1 VGWVVGL
8 DAGAEV
14 VGGGVAGWVAGAE
27 RVSVG
32 VGEVVRLGIC
42 RWSPNIVA
50 VVVGECRCLGTGEWV
65 AGVGWLWLADA
76 PPTLTPTAPVSPPAA
91 ALASASTSVVRRWRP
106 P

>member
-1 VGWVVGL
+1 MTVTKSVLSSPDKTLFVTVNIHWPGGEASPLGEGGGSLGGAVVGWVVGL

-42 RWSPNIVA
+42 R
-50 VVVGECRCLGTGEWV
+50 
-65 AGVGWLWLADA
+65 
-76 PPTLTPTAPVSPPAA
+76 
-91 ALASASTSVVRRWRP
+91 
-106 P
+106 